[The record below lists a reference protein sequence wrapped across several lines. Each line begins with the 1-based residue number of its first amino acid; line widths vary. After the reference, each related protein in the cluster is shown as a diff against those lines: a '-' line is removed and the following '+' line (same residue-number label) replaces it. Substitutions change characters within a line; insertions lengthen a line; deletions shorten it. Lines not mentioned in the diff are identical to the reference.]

1 MMCGNNIYIKLDM
14 AYQYKGPNKVGASV
28 NQYNG
33 GVVQFQFF
41 GEYGNHYELGKESN
55 YPTERVESGEVK

>member
-1 MMCGNNIYIKLDM
+1 M